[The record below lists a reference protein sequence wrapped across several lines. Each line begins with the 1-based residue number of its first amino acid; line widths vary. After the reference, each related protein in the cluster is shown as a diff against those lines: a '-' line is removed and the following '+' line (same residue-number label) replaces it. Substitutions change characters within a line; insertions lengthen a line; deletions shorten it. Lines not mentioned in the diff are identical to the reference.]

1 MSDINLILSVT
12 REEQVAIEE
21 YCINSGL
28 SISQYF
34 LGLHSKFQIEQ
45 VCRIPKKCNSKEENP
60 EQSEEADEEDQTQET
75 PKRKKNS
82 K

>member
-12 REEQVAIEE
+12 REQQVAIEE

-34 LGLHSKFQIEQ
+34 LGLHNKFQTAEKY
-45 VCRIPKKCNSKEENP
+45 PLPTKCVEKEELLDQLP
-60 EQSEEADEEDQTQET
+60 EEEPAIEST
-75 PKRKKNS
+75 KKKKHS

>member
-1 MSDINLILSVT
+1 MSDINVILSVT
-12 REEQVAIEE
+12 REQQVAIEE

-34 LGLHSKFQIEQ
+34 LGLHNKFQIAEKYPL
-45 VCRIPKKCNSKEENP
+45 PKQTKSKEELLEQFP
-60 EQSEEADEEDQTQET
+60 EKPMDEPNLENL
-75 PKRKKNS
+75 KKKKPS

>member
-12 REEQVAIEE
+12 REQQVAIEE

-34 LGLHSKFQIEQ
+34 LGLHNKFQTAEKYPLP
-45 VCRIPKKCNSKEENP
+45 RETKSKEEMLEEFP
-60 EQSEEADEEDQTQET
+60 EEPPTET
-75 PKRKKNS
+75 VRKK
-82 K
+82 KPGK